1 MSRGLAF
8 PVIVGGA
15 AINRDFGRRIAL
27 LDDGARFFEPGLFYA
42 KDAFEGLE
50 VMDALTSDP
59 SRRAQL
65 VERTKHEAFA
75 QRDRLAG
82 ALPSPQ

>member
-1 MSRGLAF
+1 MPICVAEQDARGLHF

-42 KDAFEGLE
+42 QRC
-50 VMDALTSDP
+50 V
-59 SRRAQL
+59 RRA
-65 VERTKHEAFA
+65 RRSWT
-75 QRDRLAG
+75 R
-82 ALPSPQ
+82 